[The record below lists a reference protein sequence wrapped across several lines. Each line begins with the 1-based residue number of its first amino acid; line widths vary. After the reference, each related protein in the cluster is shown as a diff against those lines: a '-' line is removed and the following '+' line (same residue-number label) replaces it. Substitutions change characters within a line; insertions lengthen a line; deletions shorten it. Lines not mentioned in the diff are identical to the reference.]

1 MNHLARNCKRFFGE
15 SSRESPRPRRPV
27 LAATADAVCAWPP
40 TNEVVRAWQNLIL
53 ADHDIGRAY
62 ALHLIYLF
70 DVQASS
76 P

>member
-1 MNHLARNCKRFFGE
+1 
-15 SSRESPRPRRPV
+15 V